1 MKIDKTGQKI
11 DTLDEILDTLESEL
25 QKKYSDSF
33 YIKPEGI
40 IDNIAVSQGYLDLK
54 LQQQLA
60 FLATQF
66 DPESVEGIWQDALYE
81 RIGVTRLEAQKSTF
95 VLKVQGAANL
105 VCNARSMTIRSK
117 SDNNEFENISEFT
130 TDENGVALVD
140 FQCVIDGAI
149 EVKPTD
155 EFLIVTAPDGITSV
169 SQSDDLQFS
178 IGRERESDN
187 EFRIRF
193 RNSKAL
199 NAKATRNANLANLS
213 KYVDNIAFLKI
224 VDKKSDE
231 NFVAG
236 TVKIIAYHNTTDN
249 IFAEAIFNTIADG
262 IELIG
267 DTEITVRDTSDEPVV
282 IRFQN
287 AEEIELSITADVKVR
302 SGYYANTV
310 FNKAKENILK
320 YIEERVFGL
329 ESIVYAT
336 EFIIPIL
343 ETEGVEA
350 VQSIKVKRNNID
362 QEFKD
367 NVALTREQV
376 PIFATERIVLNEN
389 E

>member
-1 MKIDKTGQKI
+1 MKIDDQGLEIDTIYNIIDKMENELKSLYGINFTIRPEGVIDNLASTFATLTQKI
-11 DTLDEILDTLESEL
+11 QTQIATLSRE
-25 QKKYSDSF
+25 
-33 YIKPEGI
+33 
-40 IDNIAVSQGYLDLK
+40 
-54 LQQQLA
+54 
-60 FLATQF
+60 F
-66 DPESVEGIWQDALYE
+66 DPESAADKYQDALYE

-105 VCNARSMTIRSK
+105 ICNAHSMTIRSK

-149 EVKPTD
+149 EVKSTD

-169 SQSDDLQFS
+169 AQADDLQFS

-199 NAKATRNANLANLS
+199 NAKATHNACIANLS
-213 KYVDNIAFLKI
+213 KYVDDTKFLRI
-224 VDKKSDE
+224 VDKKVDDSFE
-231 NFVAG
+231 PGN
-236 TVKIIAYHNTTDN
+236 VKIIAYHNTTDN
-249 IFAEAIFNTIADG
+249 IFANAIFDTIGCG
-262 IELIG
+262 INLLG
-267 DTEITVRDTSDEPVV
+267 DTEITVYDREDQPVK

-287 AEEIELSITADVKVR
+287 AEEVEVSIEAEVKVR
-302 SGYYANTV
+302 SGYYPNTV

-329 ESIVYAT
+329 EAIVYAT

-376 PIFATERIVLNEN
+376 PIFATERIVLNED

>member
-1 MKIDKTGQKI
+1 MKIDEKGI
-11 DTLDEILDTLESEL
+11 ELDNLSSVLDELEEEL
-25 QKKYSDSF
+25 RGTYGQDF
-33 YIKPEGI
+33 YIAPEGV
-40 IDNIAVSQGYLDLK
+40 IDN
-54 LQQQLA
+54 
-60 FLATQF
+60 LATVNAYLKMRLEEQIALLAKQF
-66 DPESVEGIWQDALYE
+66 DPETTQHDWQDALYE
-81 RIGVTRLEAQKSTF
+81 RIGVTRLLSQKSTF

-105 VCNARSMTIRSK
+105 VCNARSMTIRLK

-149 EVKPTD
+149 EVKSTD

-169 SQSDDLQFS
+169 AQADDLQFS

-287 AEEIELSITADVKVR
+287 AEEIELSITVDVKVR

-376 PIFATERIVLNEN
+376 PIFATERK
-389 E
+389 

>member
-1 MKIDKTGQKI
+1 MIIDNNGLE
-11 DTLDEILDTLESEL
+11 LDSLSNILNNYEEEL
-25 QKKYSDSF
+25 KLKYGKDF
-33 YIKPEGI
+33 FIHPEGV
-40 IDNIAVSQGYLDLK
+40 IDNIATVSGILNMHLQEQIAK
-54 LQQQLA
+54 LA
-60 FLATQF
+60 KEF
-66 DPESVEGIWQDALYE
+66 DPEATEDVWQDALYE
-81 RIGVTRLEAQKSTF
+81 RIGVTRLLSQKSTF

-117 SDNNEFENISEFT
+117 SDNNEFENISEFA

-169 SQSDDLQFS
+169 VQADDLQFS

-199 NAKATRNANLANLS
+199 NAKATHNACIANLS
-213 KYVDNIAFLKI
+213 KYVDDTKFLRI
-224 VDKKSDE
+224 VDKKVDDSFE
-231 NFVAG
+231 PGN
-236 TVKIIAYHNTTDN
+236 VKIIAYHNTTDN
-249 IFAEAIFNTIADG
+249 IFANAIFDTIGCG
-262 IELIG
+262 INLLG
-267 DTEITVRDTSDEPVV
+267 DTEITVYDLENHPVK

-287 AEEIELSITADVKVR
+287 AEEVEVSIEAEVKVR
-302 SGYYANTV
+302 SGYYPNTV

-343 ETEGVEA
+343 ETDGVEA

>member
-1 MKIDKTGQKI
+1 MKIDETGI
-11 DTLDEILDTLESEL
+11 VITDLEQFLKDFENQLKRKFGNDFS
-25 QKKYSDSF
+25 
-33 YIKPEGI
+33 IKPEGV
-40 IDNIAVSQGYLDLK
+40 IDNIATTSGLLK
-54 LQQQLA
+54 NDIQEQIAILA
-60 FLATQF
+60 SQF

-105 VCNARSMTIRSK
+105 TCSAGSMTIRSQ

-130 TDENGVALVD
+130 TGEDGVALVD

-155 EFLIVTAPDGITSV
+155 EFLIVTAPDGIASV
-169 SQSDDLQFS
+169 SQADDLQFS

-199 NAKATRNANLANLS
+199 NAKATHNACLANLS

-224 VDKKSDE
+224 IDKKVDDTFE
-231 NFVAG
+231 PGN
-236 TVKIIAYHNTTDN
+236 VKVIAYHNTTDN
-249 IFAEAIFNTIADG
+249 IFANAVFDTIGCG
-262 IELIG
+262 INLLGE
-267 DTEITVRDTSDEPVV
+267 TEITVYDCENQPIKV
-282 IRFQN
+282 RFQN
-287 AEEIELSITADVKVR
+287 AEEVEVSLEAEVKVR

-310 FNKAKENILK
+310 FNKVKENILK
-320 YIEERVFGL
+320 YIDERVFGL

-343 ETEGVEA
+343 ETDGVEA
-350 VQSIKVKRNNID
+350 VQSIKVKRNGID
-362 QEFKD
+362 ADYQD
-367 NVALTREQV
+367 NVSLTREQV
-376 PIFATERIVLNEN
+376 PIFATERK
-389 E
+389 

>member
-1 MKIDKTGQKI
+1 MIIDNNGLEI
-11 DTLDEILDTLESEL
+11 DSLANILDNYEEEL
-25 QKKYSDSF
+25 KSKYGKDF
-33 YIKPEGI
+33 FIHPEGV
-40 IDNIAVSQGYLDLK
+40 IDNIATVSGILNMHLQEQIAK
-54 LQQQLA
+54 LA
-60 FLATQF
+60 KEF
-66 DPESVEGIWQDALYE
+66 DPETTSDVWQDALYE
-81 RIGVTRLEAQKSTF
+81 RIGVTRLVSQKSTF

-105 VCNARSMTIRSK
+105 VCSAGSMTIRSQT
-117 SDNNEFENISEFT
+117 DNNEFENISEFT
-130 TDENGVALVD
+130 TDSDGVALVD

-199 NAKATRNANLANLS
+199 NAKATHNACLANLS

-224 VDKKSDE
+224 IDKKVDDTFE
-231 NFVAG
+231 PGN
-236 TVKIIAYHNTTDN
+236 VKVIAYHNTTDN
-249 IFAEAIFNTIADG
+249 IFAQAIYETIGMG
-262 IELIG
+262 INLLG
-267 DTEITVRDTSDEPVV
+267 DTEITVYDAYNQPVV
-282 IRFQN
+282 IRFKN
-287 AEEIELSITADVKVR
+287 AEEIELSITAQVKVR

-320 YIEERVFGL
+320 YIDERVFGL

-343 ETEGVEA
+343 ETDGVEA
-350 VQSIKVKRNNID
+350 VQSIKVKRTGMD
-362 QEFKD
+362 EDYQD

>member
-1 MKIDKTGQKI
+1 M
-11 DTLDEILDTLESEL
+11 
-25 QKKYSDSF
+25 
-33 YIKPEGI
+33 
-40 IDNIAVSQGYLDLK
+40 
-54 LQQQLA
+54 
-60 FLATQF
+60 
-66 DPESVEGIWQDALYE
+66 
-81 RIGVTRLEAQKSTF
+81 EAQKSTF

-105 VCNARSMTIRSK
+105 ICNAHSMTIRSK

-149 EVKPTD
+149 EVKSTD

-169 SQSDDLQFS
+169 AQADDLQFS

-199 NAKATRNANLANLS
+199 NAKATHNACIANLS
-213 KYVDNIAFLKI
+213 KYVDDTKFLRI
-224 VDKKSDE
+224 VDKKVDDSFE
-231 NFVAG
+231 PGN
-236 TVKIIAYHNTTDN
+236 VKIIAYHNTTDN
-249 IFAEAIFNTIADG
+249 IFANAIFDTIGCG
-262 IELIG
+262 INLLG
-267 DTEITVRDTSDEPVV
+267 DTEITVYDREDQPVK

-287 AEEIELSITADVKVR
+287 AEEVEVSIEAEVKVR
-302 SGYYANTV
+302 SGYYPNTV

-329 ESIVYAT
+329 EAIVYAT

-376 PIFATERIVLNEN
+376 PIFATERIVLNED

>member
-1 MKIDKTGQKI
+1 MNIDETGFSTIPVNKILSLFVE
-11 DTLDEILDTLESEL
+11 TL
-25 QKKYSDSF
+25 KNKYGSDFS
-33 YIKPEGI
+33 IQAEGV
-40 IDNIAVSQGYLDLK
+40 IDNIA
-54 LQQQLA
+54 
-60 FLATQF
+60 LATCSLYDDLQVEFAKLALQF
-66 DPESVEGIWQDALYE
+66 DPESATGKYQDALYE

-105 VCNARSMTIRSK
+105 TCSAGSITIRSQ

-130 TDENGVALVD
+130 TGEDGIALVD

-169 SQSDDLQFS
+169 VQADDLQFS

-199 NAKATRNANLANLS
+199 NAKATHNACMANLS

-224 VDKKSDE
+224 IDKKVDDTFE
-231 NFVAG
+231 PGN
-236 TVKIIAYHNTTDN
+236 VKVIAYHNTTDN
-249 IFAEAIFNTIADG
+249 IFANAVFDTIGCG
-262 IELIG
+262 INLLGE
-267 DTEITVRDTSDEPVV
+267 TEITVYDCENQPIKV
-282 IRFQN
+282 RFQN
-287 AEEIELSITADVKVR
+287 AEEVEVSLEAEVKVR

-310 FNKAKENILK
+310 FNKVKENILK
-320 YIEERVFGL
+320 YIDERVFGL

-343 ETEGVEA
+343 ETDGVEA
-350 VQSIKVKRNNID
+350 VQSIKVKRNGID
-362 QEFKD
+362 EDYQD
-367 NVALTREQV
+367 NVSLTREQV

>member
-1 MKIDKTGQKI
+1 MKIDEQGLEIDTIYNIIDTMENELKSFYGNDFTIRPEGVIDNLASTFATLTQKI
-11 DTLDEILDTLESEL
+11 QNQIATLSRE
-25 QKKYSDSF
+25 
-33 YIKPEGI
+33 
-40 IDNIAVSQGYLDLK
+40 
-54 LQQQLA
+54 
-60 FLATQF
+60 F
-66 DPESVEGIWQDALYE
+66 DPESAVDKYQDALYE

-105 VCNARSMTIRSK
+105 TCSAGSMTIRSQT
-117 SDNNEFENISEFT
+117 DNNEFENISEFT
-130 TDENGVALVD
+130 TDDDGVALVD

-169 SQSDDLQFS
+169 VQADDLQFS

-199 NAKATRNANLANLS
+199 NAKATRNACLANLS
-213 KYVDNIAFLKI
+213 KYVENIAFLNIIDKN
-224 VDKKSDE
+224 VDDT
-231 NFVAG
+231 FAPG
-236 TVKIIAYHNTTDN
+236 TIKIIVHHNTTDN
-249 IFAEAIFNTIADG
+249 IFASAILDTVALG
-262 IELIG
+262 IQYLG
-267 DTEITVRDTSDEPVV
+267 DTSVTLTDTSGKNIVV
-282 IRFQN
+282 KFQN
-287 AEEIELSITADVKVR
+287 ADEIELSITAEVKVR
-302 SGYYANTV
+302 NGYYANTV

-343 ETEGVEA
+343 ETDGVEA
-350 VQSIKVKRNNID
+350 VQSIKVKRDGID
-362 QEFKD
+362 EDYQD
-367 NVALTREQV
+367 NVSLTREQV

>member
-1 MKIDKTGQKI
+1 MQFDENGQKL
-11 DTLDEILDTLESEL
+11 DTLDEVLDSLESEL

-33 YIKPEGI
+33 YIKPEGV
-40 IDNIAVSQGYLDLK
+40 IDNIAVSQGYLDIK

-60 FLATQF
+60 FLASQF

-95 VLKVQGAANL
+95 MLKVQGAANL
-105 VCNARSMTIRSK
+105 VCSAGSMTIRSQI
-117 SDNNEFENISEFT
+117 DNNEFENISEFA
-130 TDENGVALVD
+130 TDDDGIALVD

-149 EVKPTD
+149 EVKSTD

-169 SQSDDLQFS
+169 AQADDLQFS

-231 NFVAG
+231 NFAAG

-262 IELIG
+262 IELLG
-267 DTEITVRDTSDEPVV
+267 DTQITVRDASDEPVV
-282 IRFQN
+282 IKFKN
-287 AEEIELSITADVKVR
+287 ADEIELSITAEVKVR

-310 FNKAKENILK
+310 FNKVKENILK
-320 YIEERVFGL
+320 YIDERVFGL

-343 ETEGVEA
+343 ETDGVEA
-350 VQSIKVKRNNID
+350 VQSIKVKRNGID
-362 QEFKD
+362 EDYQD
-367 NVALTREQV
+367 NVSLTREQV
-376 PIFATERIVLNEN
+376 PIFASERK
-389 E
+389 

>member
-1 MKIDKTGQKI
+1 MKIDENGITTSSV
-11 DTLDEILDTLESEL
+11 DDFLENFEILLKE
-25 QKKYSDSF
+25 KYGNDF
-33 YIKPEGI
+33 KIAPEGV
-40 IDNIAVSQGYLDLK
+40 IDNIATSTGIIEDAIQRQIVMLTKQY
-54 LQQQLA
+54 
-60 FLATQF
+60 
-66 DPESVEGIWQDALYE
+66 DPETAEEEWQDALYE

-105 VCNARSMTIRSK
+105 ICNAHSMTIRSK

-130 TDENGVALVD
+130 TDSDGIALVD

-149 EVKPTD
+149 EVKSTD

-169 SQSDDLQFS
+169 AQADDLQFS

-199 NAKATRNANLANLS
+199 NAKATHNACIANLS
-213 KYVDNIAFLKI
+213 KYVDDTKFLRI
-224 VDKKSDE
+224 VDKKVDDSFE
-231 NFVAG
+231 PGN
-236 TVKIIAYHNTTDN
+236 VKIIAYHNTTDN
-249 IFAEAIFNTIADG
+249 IFANAIFDTIGCG
-262 IELIG
+262 INLLG
-267 DTEITVRDTSDEPVV
+267 DTEITVYDREDQPVK

-287 AEEIELSITADVKVR
+287 AEEVEVSIEAEVKVR
-302 SGYYANTV
+302 SGYYPNTV

-329 ESIVYAT
+329 EAIVYAT

-376 PIFATERIVLNEN
+376 PIFATERK
-389 E
+389 

>member
-1 MKIDKTGQKI
+1 MKIDDQGLEIDTIYNIIDKMENELKSLYGINFTIRPEGVIDNLASTFATLTQKI
-11 DTLDEILDTLESEL
+11 QTQIATLSRE
-25 QKKYSDSF
+25 
-33 YIKPEGI
+33 
-40 IDNIAVSQGYLDLK
+40 
-54 LQQQLA
+54 
-60 FLATQF
+60 F
-66 DPESVEGIWQDALYE
+66 DPESAADKYQDALYE

-105 VCNARSMTIRSK
+105 ICNARSITIRSK
-117 SDNNEFENISEFT
+117 SDNNEFENISEFA

-169 SQSDDLQFS
+169 AQADDLQFS

-199 NAKATRNANLANLS
+199 NAKATHNACIANLS
-213 KYVDNIAFLKI
+213 KYVDDTKFLRI
-224 VDKKSDE
+224 VDKKVDDSFE
-231 NFVAG
+231 PGN
-236 TVKIIAYHNTTDN
+236 VKVIAYHNTTDN
-249 IFAEAIFNTIADG
+249 IFANAIFDTIGCG
-262 IELIG
+262 INLLG
-267 DTEITVRDTSDEPVV
+267 DTEITVYDREDQPVK

-287 AEEIELSITADVKVR
+287 AEEVEVSIEAEVKVR
-302 SGYYANTV
+302 SGYYPNTV

-329 ESIVYAT
+329 EAIVYAT

-376 PIFATERIVLNEN
+376 PIFATERIVLNED

>member
-1 MKIDKTGQKI
+1 MKIDDQGHIMQ
-11 DTLDEILDTLESEL
+11 DLDEVLDDLELQL
-25 QKKYSDSF
+25 QKKFGDGF
-33 YIKPEGI
+33 YIKPEGVV
-40 IDNIAVSQGYLDLK
+40 DNIATSTGIQNIKLQEQLGYLIK
-54 LQQQLA
+54 QY
-60 FLATQF
+60 
-66 DPESVEGIWQDALYE
+66 DPETANGSWQDALYE

-105 VCNARSMTIRSK
+105 TCSAGSMTIRSQT
-117 SDNNEFENISEFT
+117 DNNEFENISEFT
-130 TDENGVALVD
+130 TDSDGVALVD

-169 SQSDDLQFS
+169 VQADDLQFS

-199 NAKATRNANLANLS
+199 NAKATHNACLANLS

-224 VDKKSDE
+224 IDKKVDDTFE
-231 NFVAG
+231 PGN
-236 TVKIIAYHNTTDN
+236 VKVIAYHNTTDN
-249 IFAEAIFNTIADG
+249 IFAQAIYETIGMG
-262 IELIG
+262 INLLG
-267 DTEITVRDTSDEPVV
+267 DTEITVYDSYEQPVV

-343 ETEGVEA
+343 ETDGVEA
-350 VQSIKVKRNNID
+350 VQSIKVKRTGID
-362 QEFKD
+362 EDYQD

>member
-1 MKIDKTGQKI
+1 MKIDDQGLEIDTIYNIIDKMENELKSLYGINFTIRPEGVIDNLASTFATLTQKI
-11 DTLDEILDTLESEL
+11 QTQIATLSRE
-25 QKKYSDSF
+25 
-33 YIKPEGI
+33 
-40 IDNIAVSQGYLDLK
+40 
-54 LQQQLA
+54 
-60 FLATQF
+60 F
-66 DPESVEGIWQDALYE
+66 DPESAADKYQDALYE

-105 VCNARSMTIRSK
+105 ICNAHSMTIRSK

-130 TDENGVALVD
+130 TDSDGIALVD

-149 EVKPTD
+149 EVKSTD

-169 SQSDDLQFS
+169 AQADDLQFS

-199 NAKATRNANLANLS
+199 NAKATHNACIANLS
-213 KYVDNIAFLKI
+213 KYVDDTKFLRI
-224 VDKKSDE
+224 VDKKVDDSFE
-231 NFVAG
+231 PGN
-236 TVKIIAYHNTTDN
+236 VKIIAYHNTTDN
-249 IFAEAIFNTIADG
+249 IFANAIFDTIGCG
-262 IELIG
+262 INLLG
-267 DTEITVRDTSDEPVV
+267 DTEITVYDREDQPVK

-287 AEEIELSITADVKVR
+287 AEEVEVSIEAEVKVR
-302 SGYYANTV
+302 SGYYPNTV

-329 ESIVYAT
+329 EAIVYAT

-376 PIFATERIVLNEN
+376 PIFATERIVLNED

>member
-1 MKIDKTGQKI
+1 MKIDDQGLEIDTIYNIIDKMENELKSLYGINFTIRPEGVIDNLASTFATLTQKI
-11 DTLDEILDTLESEL
+11 QTQIATLSRE
-25 QKKYSDSF
+25 
-33 YIKPEGI
+33 
-40 IDNIAVSQGYLDLK
+40 
-54 LQQQLA
+54 
-60 FLATQF
+60 F
-66 DPESVEGIWQDALYE
+66 DPESAADKYQDALYE

-105 VCNARSMTIRSK
+105 ICNAHSMTIRSK

-130 TDENGVALVD
+130 TDENGIALVD

-149 EVKPTD
+149 EVKSTD

-169 SQSDDLQFS
+169 AQADDLQFS

-199 NAKATRNANLANLS
+199 NAKATHNACIANLS
-213 KYVDNIAFLKI
+213 KYVDDTKFLRI
-224 VDKKSDE
+224 VDKKVDDSFE
-231 NFVAG
+231 PGN
-236 TVKIIAYHNTTDN
+236 VKIIAYHNTTDN
-249 IFAEAIFNTIADG
+249 IFANAIFDTIGCG
-262 IELIG
+262 INLLG
-267 DTEITVRDTSDEPVV
+267 DTEITVYDREDQPVK

-287 AEEIELSITADVKVR
+287 AEEVEVSIEAEVKVR
-302 SGYYANTV
+302 SGYYPNTV

-329 ESIVYAT
+329 EAIVYAT

-376 PIFATERIVLNEN
+376 PIFATERIVLNED

>member
-1 MKIDKTGQKI
+1 MQIDNQGHIMQ
-11 DTLDEILDTLESEL
+11 DLDEVLDDLELQL
-25 QKKYSDSF
+25 QKKFGDGF
-33 YIKPEGI
+33 YIKPEGVV
-40 IDNIAVSQGYLDLK
+40 DNIATSTGIQNIKLQEQLGYLIK
-54 LQQQLA
+54 QY
-60 FLATQF
+60 
-66 DPESVEGIWQDALYE
+66 DPETANGSWQDALYE

-95 VLKVQGAANL
+95 VLKVQGASNL
-105 VCNARSMTIRSK
+105 ICSAGSMTIRSQ
-117 SDNNEFENISEFT
+117 SDNNEFENISDFT
-130 TDENGVALVD
+130 TDDDGIALVD

-169 SQSDDLQFS
+169 VQADDLQFS

-199 NAKATRNANLANLS
+199 NAKATHNACLANLS

-224 VDKKSDE
+224 IDKKVDDTFE
-231 NFVAG
+231 PGN
-236 TVKIIAYHNTTDN
+236 VKVIAYHNTTDN
-249 IFAEAIFNTIADG
+249 IFAQAIYETIGMG
-262 IELIG
+262 INLLG
-267 DTEITVRDTSDEPVV
+267 DTEITVYDAYNQPVV
-282 IRFQN
+282 IRFKN
-287 AEEIELSITADVKVR
+287 AEEIELSITAQVKVR

-343 ETEGVEA
+343 ETDGVEA
-350 VQSIKVKRNNID
+350 VQSIKVKRTGMD
-362 QEFKD
+362 EDYQD

>member
-1 MKIDKTGQKI
+1 MQFDENGQKL
-11 DTLDEILDTLESEL
+11 DTLDEVLDSLESEL

-33 YIKPEGI
+33 YIKPEGV
-40 IDNIAVSQGYLDLK
+40 IDNIAVSQGYLDIK

-60 FLATQF
+60 FLASQF

-105 VCNARSMTIRSK
+105 ICSAGSMTIRSQT
-117 SDNNEFENISEFT
+117 DNNEFENISEFT
-130 TDENGVALVD
+130 TDSDGVALVD

-149 EVKPTD
+149 EVKSTD

-169 SQSDDLQFS
+169 AQADDLQFS

-199 NAKATRNANLANLS
+199 NAKATHNACLANLS

-224 VDKKSDE
+224 IDKKVDDTFE
-231 NFVAG
+231 PGN
-236 TVKIIAYHNTTDN
+236 VKVIAYHNTTDN
-249 IFAEAIFNTIADG
+249 IFAQAIYETIGMG
-262 IELIG
+262 INLLG
-267 DTEITVRDTSDEPVV
+267 DTEITVYDSYEQPVV

-343 ETEGVEA
+343 ETDGVEA
-350 VQSIKVKRNNID
+350 VQSIKVKRTGMD
-362 QEFKD
+362 EDYQD

>member
-1 MKIDKTGQKI
+1 MKIDEKGI
-11 DTLDEILDTLESEL
+11 ELDNLSSVLDELEEEL
-25 QKKYSDSF
+25 RGTYGQDF
-33 YIKPEGI
+33 YIAPEGV
-40 IDNIAVSQGYLDLK
+40 IDN
-54 LQQQLA
+54 
-60 FLATQF
+60 LATVNAYLKMRLEEQIALLAKQF
-66 DPESVEGIWQDALYE
+66 DPETTQHDWQDALYE
-81 RIGVTRLEAQKSTF
+81 RIGVTRLLSQKSTF
-95 VLKVQGAANL
+95 VLKLQGAANL

-149 EVKPTD
+149 EVKSTD

-169 SQSDDLQFS
+169 AQADDLQFS

-376 PIFATERIVLNEN
+376 PIFATERK
-389 E
+389 

>member
-1 MKIDKTGQKI
+1 MKIDENGITTSSV
-11 DTLDEILDTLESEL
+11 DDFLENFEILLKE
-25 QKKYSDSF
+25 KYGNDF
-33 YIKPEGI
+33 KIAPEGV
-40 IDNIAVSQGYLDLK
+40 IDNIATSTGIIEDAIQRQIVMLTKQY
-54 LQQQLA
+54 
-60 FLATQF
+60 
-66 DPESVEGIWQDALYE
+66 DPETAEEEWQDALYE

-105 VCNARSMTIRSK
+105 ICNARSMTIRSK

-149 EVKPTD
+149 EVKSTD

-169 SQSDDLQFS
+169 AQADDLQFS

-376 PIFATERIVLNEN
+376 PIFATERK
-389 E
+389 

>member
-1 MKIDKTGQKI
+1 MKIDENGLNI
-11 DTLDEILDTLESEL
+11 DTFRNIVDEMENKL
-25 QKKYSDSF
+25 KSF
-33 YIKPEGI
+33 YGNDFTIRPEGV
-40 IDNIAVSQGYLDLK
+40 IDNFISTFSILTLK
-54 LQQQLA
+54 LQEQIADLA
-60 FLATQF
+60 SQY
-66 DPESVEGIWQDALYE
+66 DPETATKEWQDALYE

-105 VCNARSMTIRSK
+105 ICNAHSMTIRSK

-130 TDENGVALVD
+130 TDENGIALVD

-169 SQSDDLQFS
+169 AQADDLQFS

-199 NAKATRNANLANLS
+199 NAKATRNACLANLS
-213 KYVDNIAFLKI
+213 KYVDNISFLNIIDKN
-224 VDKKSDE
+224 VDE
-231 NFVAG
+231 TFAPG
-236 TVKIIAYHNTTDN
+236 TIKIIAHHNTTDN
-249 IFAEAIFNTIADG
+249 IFASAILDTVAIG
-262 IELIG
+262 IQYLG
-267 DTEITVRDTSDEPVV
+267 DTTVTLTDNSGKSIVV
-282 IRFQN
+282 KFQN
-287 AEEIELSITADVKVR
+287 AEEVELSISAEVKVR
-302 SGYYANTV
+302 KGYYANTV

-376 PIFATERIVLNEN
+376 PIFATERK
-389 E
+389 